1 VPEAHGVVLFAL
13 DGHERDA
20 TKIARATGPR
30 MQERGLSAPRQRRD
44 DRHASRHGTIQ
55 QLEEVIPFE
64 QASRIS

>member
-1 VPEAHGVVLFAL
+1 
-13 DGHERDA
+13 
-20 TKIARATGPR
+20 